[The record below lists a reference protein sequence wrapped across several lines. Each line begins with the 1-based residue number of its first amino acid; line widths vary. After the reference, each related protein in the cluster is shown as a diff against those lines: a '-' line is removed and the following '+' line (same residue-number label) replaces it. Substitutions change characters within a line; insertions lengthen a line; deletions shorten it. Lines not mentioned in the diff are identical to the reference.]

1 LRLSVQEIDEVVKE
15 YDNSTR
21 AIKDELLR
29 ICWFMRGSI
38 SYNECHMLTPDEKAI
53 IAKIIEKNLEIT
65 KESGL
70 PYF

>member
-1 LRLSVQEIDEVVKE
+1 LRLSVQEIDEAVKE
-15 YDNSTR
+15 YDNATR

-38 SYNECHMLTPDEKAI
+38 SYNECHMLTPDEKI
-53 IAKIIEKNLEIT
+53 IISKIIEKNLEIT

>member
-1 LRLSVQEIDEVVKE
+1 MSFKEIEGVIEE
-15 YDNSTR
+15 YDNNTR

-38 SYNECHMLTPDEKAI
+38 SYNECHMLTPDEKTI

>member
-1 LRLSVQEIDEVVKE
+1 LSFKEIEGVIEE
-15 YDNSTR
+15 YDNNTR

-38 SYNECHMLTPDEKAI
+38 GYNECHMLTPDEKTI